1 MCGQPPTAAHAPRS
15 DGPRRPRRER
25 MRRPRVRARAV
36 GRCAWQR
43 YKAASL
49 LAGRGAAQ
57 PAPYSKQRRAVRD
70 RSRGLWRPPE
80 RSGVNC
86 RWQASR
92 RHLVVLAL
100 GRGASAPVRH
110 ATDTSKAAG
119 DGHRSAAQAC
129 GVWTLPVTSPEAAPA
144 LGPRASRRA
153 SVRRRDRSST
163 PVRSSHHATAV
174 ARRARTRA
182 DTVAQQESRTPTQ

>member
-1 MCGQPPTAAHAPRS
+1 MDRGGRVASGCAGPACAPVPWAGALGSATKLPVCWPSSAALPSPHVT
-15 DGPRRPRRER
+15 EN
-25 MRRPRVRARAV
+25 
-36 GRCAWQR
+36 
-43 YKAASL
+43 
-49 LAGRGAAQ
+49 
-57 PAPYSKQRRAVRD
+57 QRRAVRD
-70 RSRGLWRPPE
+70 RSRGLRGPPE
-80 RSGVNC
+80 RSFMHG

-92 RHLVVLAL
+92 WGISLCSRWT
-100 GRGASAPVRH
+100 GASAPVRH
-110 ATDTSKAAG
+110 AKDAAG
-119 DGHRSAAQAC
+119 AVTDGHRSAHKPC
-129 GVWTLPVTSPEAAPA
+129 GVWALPVTSPEAAPA

>member
-1 MCGQPPTAAHAPRS
+1 MALRYTGARRLR
-15 DGPRRPRRER
+15 DGRA
-25 MRRPRVRARAV
+25 VWTVARAPGSGAPV
-36 GRCAWQR
+36 DAPGSATKLPVCWAP
-43 YKAASL
+43 AAALPSPE
-49 LAGRGAAQ
+49 RK
-57 PAPYSKQRRAVRD
+57 SKRHRAVRD
-70 RSRGLWRPPE
+70 RSRGLRGPPE
-80 RSGVNC
+80 RSGMNY

-92 RHLVVLAL
+92 HHLVVLAL
-100 GRGASAPVRH
+100 GRGARAPVRP

-119 DGHRSAAQAC
+119 DGHRSAHKPC
-129 GVWTLPVTSPEAAPA
+129 GVWALPVTSPEAAPA